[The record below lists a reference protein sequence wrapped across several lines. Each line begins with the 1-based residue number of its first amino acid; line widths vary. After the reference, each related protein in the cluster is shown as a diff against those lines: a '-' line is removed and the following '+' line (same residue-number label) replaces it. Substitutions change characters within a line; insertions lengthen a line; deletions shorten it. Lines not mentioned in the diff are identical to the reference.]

1 MKFRNYCIVL
11 MGSVQGSISEVE
23 KISEGKINTLNA
35 TGIIIATFSSVLE
48 PNEIS
53 EFFKSN
59 GRSFLIF
66 DLEPTNSG
74 YHVAKKDVHDGLFGF
89 LKTINLEEKAI
100 DLLSS
105 ISTDTI
111 TSESVKKEVKNEIS
125 ESEIKNMTKV
135 EKTNLFNEILDKGSE
150 NFSENDKK
158 ILPFLTK

>member
-1 MKFRNYCIVL
+1 MKFRNYCIVI
-11 MGSVQGSISEVE
+11 MGSVKGSVIEIE
-23 KISEGKINTLNA
+23 KISEGKINSLNA
-35 TGIIIATFSSVLE
+35 TGIIVATFSSVLE

-53 EFFKSN
+53 EYFKSN

-66 DLEPTNSG
+66 DLEPRNSG
-74 YHVAKKDVHDGLFGF
+74 YHIAKKEIHDGLFGF

-105 ISTDTI
+105 ISADTI
-111 TSESVKKEVKNEIS
+111 TSESVKKDIKKEIS
-125 ESEIKNMTKV
+125 ESEIKEMSKKD
-135 EKTNLFNEILDKGSE
+135 KTILFNEILDKGPE